1 MADDTATEIQ
11 DRNIIDLIKENMIQ
25 DKKREEE
32 YKSLLTDYISFL
44 KEEIVEKNN
53 IIRKYL
59 DVICKDNNIETRPM

>member
-53 IIRKYL
+53 II
-59 DVICKDNNIETRPM
+59 